1 MNPYWREAGGIE
13 FLYWSDVLKEE
24 FDYQMRFNAYWRKKK
39 EIPAP
44 SSPIY
49 FGGTV
54 GPNSS
59 YTGFI
64 ASFDDD
70 SFQGDFDSCKQY
82 LIALN
87 RQGQQLQ
94 AD

>member
-54 GPNSS
+54 EPNPSC
-59 YTGFI
+59 TGFI

>member
-1 MNPYWREAGGIE
+1 MNPYWLAAGEIE

-24 FDYQMRFNAYWRKKK
+24 FDYQTSFNAYWRKEEK
-39 EIPAP
+39 IPGP

-54 GPNSS
+54 KPNVTH
-59 YTGFI
+59 TGFI

-70 SFQGDFDSCKQY
+70 SFHGDFDSCKQY
-82 LIALN
+82 LISLN